1 MRTPSLRI
9 AECFLIL
16 TLALP
21 VSVYSQVLKKPAVI
35 DQLQNGSSAVV
46 KGYIGERLDA
56 SYSNRILAQ
65 DADRLV
71 RVFTNRTE
79 ANCWQSEFWGK
90 WFTSAV
96 LAYKYKPEAKLR
108 ALLDRSVSDLVAA
121 QTADGYIGN
130 YTEQRRLEQWDIW
143 GRKYCMLGLL
153 SYNEITGDRKSLEA
167 ASKLADHLIKELSEK
182 NAMIV
187 KKGNHRGMAASS
199 ILEPIVLLY
208 ARTQQKRYLDFAE
221 EIVRQWE
228 TEDGPQLLSRASV
241 DVGKRF
247 PKPKSWFGWE
257 QGQKAYEMMSC
268 YEGLLELYR
277 ITGNIKY
284 KTAVEATW
292 KNIRENEINVAGSG
306 SSVECW
312 FGGRALQTQPISHYQ
327 ETCVTATWIKLCQQ
341 LFRLTGDPVYADA
354 IEQTFYNALLG
365 SMKDDGSDWS
375 KYTPLQGKRLM
386 GEGQCGMGIN
396 CCVASGPR
404 GLFTIPLTT
413 VMQHREGAS
422 VNFFIAGEYG
432 IKTPSGRP
440 LKITQETNY
449 PVSDT
454 VSLRIDPGRA
464 EEFVIDI
471 RIPAWSVKSFVTVN
485 GDTTENVSYGKFVRI
500 QRKWTPGD
508 RIRVVFDM
516 RGRIMTMD
524 GTPKYIAVLRGPIV
538 LTRDQR
544 LGGTNVN
551 ESIAPVLDKDGFFP
565 LVFKA
570 ENKDGIWM
578 QYGGNFIL
586 ESHKE
591 GAKSQEALVLCDYAS
606 AGKTYDDRSWFTV
619 WLTQYVNPRE

>member
-16 TLALP
+16 TFALA

-182 NAMIV
+182 DAMIV

-292 KNIRENEINVAGSG
+292 KNIRENEINVAGS
-306 SSVECW
+306 
-312 FGGRALQTQPISHYQ
+312 I
-327 ETCVTATWIKLCQQ
+327 
-341 LFRLTGDPVYADA
+341 
-354 IEQTFYNALLG
+354 
-365 SMKDDGSDWS
+365 
-375 KYTPLQGKRLM
+375 
-386 GEGQCGMGIN
+386 
-396 CCVASGPR
+396 
-404 GLFTIPLTT
+404 T
-413 VMQHREGAS
+413 VLH
-422 VNFFIAGEYG
+422 
-432 IKTPSGRP
+432 
-440 LKITQETNY
+440 
-449 PVSDT
+449 
-454 VSLRIDPGRA
+454 
-464 EEFVIDI
+464 
-471 RIPAWSVKSFVTVN
+471 
-485 GDTTENVSYGKFVRI
+485 
-500 QRKWTPGD
+500 
-508 RIRVVFDM
+508 
-516 RGRIMTMD
+516 
-524 GTPKYIAVLRGPIV
+524 
-538 LTRDQR
+538 
-544 LGGTNVN
+544 
-551 ESIAPVLDKDGFFP
+551 
-565 LVFKA
+565 
-570 ENKDGIWM
+570 
-578 QYGGNFIL
+578 
-586 ESHKE
+586 
-591 GAKSQEALVLCDYAS
+591 
-606 AGKTYDDRSWFTV
+606 DRS
-619 WLTQYVNPRE
+619 